1 MLPAFSG
8 IGLLVLVAVVSG
20 LAAGAASAR
29 PPIAATTPD
38 FVIIPAH
45 RSFDRP
51 CVPRT
56 AAGRIVS
63 MLRAFNRGDGT
74 RAAAAFAQTGS
85 FEPYTG
91 TQDAAI
97 PRAVGRRL
105 IARYVLERHRTGD
118 GWTAS
123 AVAPPSGRGGRPLH
137 AIYAVRLVV
146 QLRGVEHTAAAKI
159 VLNCRSGLIERWVG
173 PRVRA
178 S

>member
-20 LAAGAASAR
+20 LAAGAVSAR
-29 PPIAATTPD
+29 PPVAATTPD

-51 CVPRT
+51 CVPRA

-63 MLRAFNRGDGT
+63 MLRAFNRGDGA

-85 FEPYTG
+85 LEPYTG

-105 IARYVLERHRTGD
+105 IARYVLQRHRTGD

-123 AVAPPSGRGGRPLH
+123 AVAPPSGHGGRPLH

-173 PRVRA
+173 PRVRT